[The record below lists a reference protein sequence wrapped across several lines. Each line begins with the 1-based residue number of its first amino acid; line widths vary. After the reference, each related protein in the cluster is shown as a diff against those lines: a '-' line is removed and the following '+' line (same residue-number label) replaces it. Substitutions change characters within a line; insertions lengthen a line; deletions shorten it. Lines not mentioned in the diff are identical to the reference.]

1 MSRTDAPTP
10 RAGARQ
16 WWGLAVLVTPS
27 TLLFMM
33 LTILFLAAPSLAAD
47 LNPTSTQLLWILDIY
62 GFVMAGFLVAMGV
75 LGDRVGKRML
85 MVIGA
90 LVFAAV
96 SIAASLT
103 TVPELMI
110 LWRAILGLAAAMM
123 IPATLGLI
131 FVLFADARQRGVAI
145 GVWAGG
151 ISAGVA
157 LGPLLSGLLLEGFGW
172 QATFLVAVP
181 IMVLVVIGAPLLL
194 PEHRDPNARIELLS
208 ALLLVGGLLAIIY
221 AIKRFAAQ
229 EPAAPSIGLLLAG
242 TLLGLWFVIR
252 QLRTEKPLLDVRL
265 FANRTVSGALAVFL
279 LSAAALG
286 GVYSL
291 FTQYLQQVQ
300 NLSPLQAGFS
310 ILPAAAVLIVVATL
324 SPVLARRFRPGN
336 VIALGLLTQVVGYFL
351 FTQFDAGTGLAVVIA
366 SFVITYPG
374 VAPSMALTTD
384 LVVSSVPP
392 EKAGGASGLATT
404 ANDLGISLGVAVIG
418 SVGIAAYRSRI
429 NELLPDGLPAE
440 ATAAASDSVDGAMA
454 AAADLPRA
462 LGEPLVSAAQQAF
475 TGGLNTASMVSAA
488 IATVAALIA
497 ATRLRHVAPIGQDR
511 GPKEAEETATVDL
524 YPPGV

>member
-1 MSRTDAPTP
+1 MSGVDAAAP
-10 RAGARQ
+10 RASAKQ

-33 LTILFLAAPSLAAD
+33 LTILFVAAPSMAQD
-47 LNPTSTQLLWILDIY
+47 LNPTGTQLLWILDIY

-75 LGDRVGKRML
+75 LGDRVGKRLL

-90 LVFAAV
+90 IVFAV
-96 SIAASLT
+96 ISVVASLT
-103 TVPELMI
+103 TDPSLMI
-110 LWRAILGLAAAMM
+110 AWRALLGLGAAMM
-123 IPATLGLI
+123 VPSTLGLI

-157 LGPLLSGLLLEGFGW
+157 LGPLLSGLLLEAFGW

-181 IMVLVVIGAPLLL
+181 IMALVAIGAPLLL
-194 PEHRDPNARIELLS
+194 PEHKDPTARIDLFS
-208 ALLLVGGLLAIIY
+208 ALLLVGGLLAIVY
-221 AIKRFAAQ
+221 GIKRFAAQ
-229 EPAAPSIGLLLAG
+229 EHAGPSIGLIAAG
-242 TLLGLWFVIR
+242 VLIGLWFVIR
-252 QLRTEKPLLDVRL
+252 QLRAKQPLLDVRL
-265 FANRTVSGALAVFL
+265 FGNRTVAGALAVFL

-300 NLSPLQAGFS
+300 GLSPLEAGFA

-336 VIALGLLTQVVGYFL
+336 VIAIGLLTQVVGYIL
-351 FTQFDAGTGLAVVIA
+351 FTQLDAGTGLAVVIA
-366 SFVITYPG
+366 SFAITYPG
-374 VAPSMALTTD
+374 VAPAMALTTD
-384 LVVSSVPP
+384 LVVGSVPP

-418 SVGIAAYRSRI
+418 SIGIATYRTQITDIIPEGVPADAVTAATRSI
-429 NELLPDGLPAE
+429 DGALGAANELPGVLGDQLV
-440 ATAAASDSVDGAMA
+440 TAA
-454 AAADLPRA
+454 
-462 LGEPLVSAAQQAF
+462 QTAF
-475 TGGLNTASMVSAA
+475 TSGLNTAAIVAA
-488 IATVAALIA
+488 IVAAVAAIVA
-497 ATRLRHVAPIGQDR
+497 ATRLRHIPPTAWSSA
-511 GPKEAEETATVDL
+511 AETPDHASK
-524 YPPGV
+524 

>member
-1 MSRTDAPTP
+1 MSNTSAPAP

-16 WWGLAVLVTPS
+16 WWGLLVLVTPS

-33 LTILFLAAPSLAAD
+33 LTILFLAAPNMAAD
-47 LNPTSTQLLWILDIY
+47 LNPSSAQLLWILDIY

-75 LGDRVGKRML
+75 LGDRVGKRLL
-85 MVIGA
+85 MVVGA
-90 LVFAAV
+90 ILFAVV

-103 TVPELMI
+103 SIPELMI

-131 FVLFADARQRGVAI
+131 FVLFADAKQRGVAI

-157 LGPLLSGLLLEGFGW
+157 LGPLLSGVLLESFGW

-181 IMVLVVIGAPLLL
+181 IMVLVAIGAPFLV
-194 PEHRDPNARIELLS
+194 PEHRDPSARIDLVS
-208 ALLLVGGLLAIIY
+208 ALLLVAGLLAIIY
-221 AIKRFAAQ
+221 SIKRFAAQ
-229 EPAAPSIGLLLAG
+229 EPAGPSIGLLVAG
-242 TLLGLWFVIR
+242 ILIGLWFVIR
-252 QLRTEKPLLDVRL
+252 QLRAKYPLLDVRL

-300 NLSPLQAGFS
+300 GLSPLQAGLS
-310 ILPAAAVLIVVATL
+310 ILPAAAVLIVVSTL
-324 SPVLARRFRPGN
+324 SPMLARKFRPGN
-336 VIALGLLTQVVGYFL
+336 VIAIGLLTQVIGYIL
-351 FTQFDAGTGLAVVIA
+351 FTQLDPGTGMAMVIA

-392 EKAGGASGLATT
+392 HKAGGAAGLATT

-418 SVGIAAYRSRI
+418 SVGIAAYRTQI
-429 NELLPDGLPAE
+429 DGALPESLPPE
-440 ATAAASDSVDGAMA
+440 AAAAASDSIDGALA
-454 AAADLPRA
+454 SATQLPGA
-462 LGEPLVSAAQQAF
+462 LGEQLVAAAQQAS
-475 TGGLNTASMVSAA
+475 TSGLNTAAIVSAVV
-488 IATVAALIA
+488 TSVAAIIA
-497 ATRLRHVAPIGQDR
+497 ATRLRHVRPTGES
-511 GPKEAEETATVDL
+511 K
-524 YPPGV
+524 

>member
-1 MSRTDAPTP
+1 MTDTSTPAPK
-10 RAGARQ
+10 AGAKQ
-16 WWGLAVLVTPS
+16 WWGLAVLVIPS

-33 LTILFLAAPSLAAD
+33 LTILFLAAPNMAAD
-47 LNPTSTQLLWILDIY
+47 LNPSSTQLLWILDIY

-75 LGDRVGKRML
+75 LGDRVGKRLL

-90 LVFAAV
+90 ILFAAV

-103 TVPELMI
+103 TIPELMI
-110 LWRAILGLAAAMM
+110 VWRAVLGLAAAMM
-123 IPATLGLI
+123 VPATLGLI
-131 FVLFADARQRGVAI
+131 FVLFADAKQRGVAI
-145 GVWAGG
+145 GMWAGG

-181 IMVLVVIGAPLLL
+181 IMALVAIGAPLLV
-194 PEHRDPNARIELLS
+194 PEHKDPTARVDLLS

-221 AIKRFAAQ
+221 GIKRFAAQ
-229 EPAAPSIGLLLAG
+229 EPVGPSIGLLVAG
-242 TLLGLWFVIR
+242 VLIGLWFVIR
-252 QLRTEKPLLDVRL
+252 QLRAKTPLLDVRL

-300 NLSPLQAGFS
+300 GLSPLQAGLS
-310 ILPAAAVLIVVATL
+310 ILPAAAVLIVVSTL
-324 SPVLARRFRPGN
+324 SPVFARKFRPGN
-336 VIALGLLTQVVGYFL
+336 VIAIGLLTQVVGYVL
-351 FTQFDAGTGLAVVIA
+351 FTQLDAGTGLALVIA

-418 SVGIAAYRSRI
+418 SVGVAAYRGNI
-429 NELLPDGLPAE
+429 DGTLPEGLPPE
-440 ATAAASDSVDGAMA
+440 AAAAASDSIDGA
-454 AAADLPRA
+454 
-462 LGEPLVSAAQQAF
+462 LVSAGELPGALGGQLVEAAQAAF
-475 TGGLNTASMVSAA
+475 TGGLNTAAIVSAV
-488 IATVAALIA
+488 IAAVTSIIA
-497 ATRLRHVAPIGQDR
+497 ATRLRHVRPTG
-511 GPKEAEETATVDL
+511 EAQQADESADTTTS
-524 YPPGV
+524 

>member
-1 MSRTDAPTP
+1 MSDTAAP
-10 RAGARQ
+10 RAGAKQ
-16 WWGLAVLVTPS
+16 WLGLAVLVIPS

-33 LTILFLAAPSLAAD
+33 LTILFLAAPNLAAD
-47 LNPTSTQLLWILDIY
+47 LNPSSTQLLWILDIY

-75 LGDRVGKRML
+75 LGDRIGKRLL

-90 LVFAAV
+90 ILFAAV
-96 SIAASLT
+96 SIAAALT
-103 TVPELMI
+103 TIPELMI
-110 LWRAILGLAAAMM
+110 VWRAILGLAAAMM
-123 IPATLGLI
+123 VPATIGLI
-131 FVLFADARQRGVAI
+131 FVLFADAKQRGVAI

-157 LGPLLSGLLLEGFGW
+157 LGPLLSGLLLEAFGW

-181 IMVLVVIGAPLLL
+181 IMALVAIAAPLLV
-194 PEHRDPNARIELLS
+194 PEHRDPSARIDLFS

-221 AIKRFAAQ
+221 GIKRFAAQ
-229 EPAAPSIGLLLAG
+229 EPAGPSIGLLVVGALI
-242 TLLGLWFVIR
+242 GLWFVIR
-252 QLRTEKPLLDVRL
+252 QLRAKQPLLDVRL

-300 NLSPLQAGFS
+300 ELSPLQAGLS
-310 ILPAAAVLIVVATL
+310 ILPAAAVLIVVSTL

-336 VIALGLLTQVVGYFL
+336 VIAVGLLTQVVGYIL
-351 FTQFDAGTGLAVVIA
+351 FTQLDAGTGLALVIA

-384 LVVSSVPP
+384 LVVGSVPP
-392 EKAGGASGLATT
+392 EKTGGASGLATT

-418 SVGIAAYRSRI
+418 SVGIAAYRNQI
-429 NELLPDGLPAE
+429 GDLLPGGLPAD
-440 ATAAASDSVDGAMA
+440 AAAAASDSVDGAMA
-454 AAADLPRA
+454 AAAQLPGA
-462 LGEPLVSAAQQAF
+462 LGEQVVAAAQTAF
-475 TGGLNTASMVSAA
+475 TGGLNTAAIVSAVIAGLAA
-488 IATVAALIA
+488 IIA
-497 ATRLRHVAPIGQDR
+497 ATRLRHVRPTGEAQQA
-511 GPKEAEETATVDL
+511 AEEQAT
-524 YPPGV
+524 P